1 MNNSKENSSN
11 LDSENLLFLGF
22 PSMGMVGAF
31 AISYL
36 AHHLKMERVGELNFS
51 KITPTFIIQKGKM
64 LGPVQIYRKN
74 NVYAILCGLTL
85 DLISAYEFTKSA
97 VDFAKKNK
105 IKKIIIPRGLPI
117 IGKQTTE
124 LTSFGLPVNKNSES
138 LLKKYHLS
146 SISNASI
153 FGAEAGVI
161 SALRDENIPSIILYT
176 ACRPIFP
183 DPEAT
188 IQSIST
194 LAKILNVKIETEKI
208 KKSLE
213 SITKKNRRLIEET
226 RKMMQREQENHSSI
240 TGPGIA

>member
-1 MNNSKENSSN
+1 VNNFKENLSN

-74 NVYAILCGLTL
+74 NVYAILCSLTL

-117 IGKQTTE
+117 IGKQTTK
-124 LTSFGLPVNKNSES
+124 LTSFGLSVNKNSES
-138 LLKKYHLS
+138 LLKEYNLS
-146 SISNASI
+146 LIPNASI